1 MKNKVYNI
9 PPHKSEKDF
18 GIEADIRN
26 LEIRLKIQK
35 EWVSRTEEQLK
46 YFKELLKKNKKE
58 NRIMEN
64 RFELELIGSTFVGEN
79 NVEHEHKLEWAVLD
93 GEKHVSYVVKDKITA
108 IGLSKLLNKMNNLL
122 KKAEHELTVANGL
135 YAADNREFKEVFR
148 LNYGEIL
155 NSIKRI

>member
-9 PPHKSEKDF
+9 SPHKSEKDF
-18 GIEADIRN
+18 GIEADICN

-58 NRIMEN
+58 NRIMET
-64 RFELELIGSTFVGEN
+64 RFKVELIGSVFVGEN
-79 NVEHEHKLEWAVLD
+79 NMEHEPELEWAVYD
-93 GEKHVSYVVKDKITA
+93 TEKHVSYTAKDKITA
-108 IGLSKLLNKMNNLL
+108 IELSKLLNKLDNLL

-135 YAADNREFKEVFR
+135 YAADNREFKEAFR
-148 LNYGEIL
+148 LEYTGLLDLMNED
-155 NSIKRI
+155 